1 MTDWEFILDRYGS
14 FGMMLWIKTK
24 TKKYLVKLCT
34 VRNTMM
40 LMEFA
45 IYSKMQ
51 LLFGEW
57 GKQKFKAVDLL
68 VVLY

>member
-1 MTDWEFILDRYGS
+1 
-14 FGMMLWIKTK
+14 
-24 TKKYLVKLCT
+24 
-34 VRNTMM
+34 MM